1 MEESQCLLAHM
12 DTAMNNVLF
21 KRKSRRFESVEK
33 AREKLA
39 SETGSSM
46 AFKMLRKQTCSLG
59 GGGKSQT
66 RGLLLVKIPQHLDYF
81 ELDGCGDN
89 GGTKNKGFLIDILKT
104 TSINIKTRLQRFGSQ
119 IKKK

>member
-1 MEESQCLLAHM
+1 
-12 DTAMNNVLF
+12 MNDVLF

-39 SETGSSM
+39 NETGNSM
-46 AFKMLRKQTCSLG
+46 TFKILRKQPSSLI

-81 ELDGCGDN
+81 ELDGCGDS
-89 GGTKNKGFLIDILKT
+89 GGNKNKGFLIDIMKA
-104 TSINIKTRLQRFGSQ
+104 TSINIKTKLQRFGSQ